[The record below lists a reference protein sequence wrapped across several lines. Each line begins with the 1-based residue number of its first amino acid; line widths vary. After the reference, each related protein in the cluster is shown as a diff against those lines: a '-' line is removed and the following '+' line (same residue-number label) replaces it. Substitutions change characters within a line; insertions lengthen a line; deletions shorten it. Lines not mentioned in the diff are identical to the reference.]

1 MLQKLHLK
9 SEFLKSVVV
18 LTSGTVMAQAVGYLV
33 MPLLTRMYSE
43 EEFGE
48 WGIYMRLVAFIS
60 TVATARYELSL
71 PLPKQEGHGYL
82 LYQLSIR
89 IARIVLITTLIT
101 AAVYLLMIDSGT
113 YEWAFAGITV
123 ASIAFVIYINLGTNW
138 SIRTKAFK
146 AISRQQMVNS
156 ISANGFR
163 LLFGWIGWTPL
174 GMLLGTFIGYAL
186 SSVWFIRDYAELT
199 RKRYRNYSKKKSRV
213 LLKEY
218 RDFPIVNLPHVTLDL
233 GRDLLIA
240 LLISE
245 IFSEEI
251 FGLFNHSYLVLRLP
265 LVVVGVAIG
274 RVFYQRCLELI
285 NNGQSIM
292 PILRRTIVV
301 LILLSIVPFGLIYL
315 FGEPMFSFVFG
326 EKWGQSGF
334 YSEIMAIWSLTLFVA
349 SPLSSLPLV
358 LNRQREFFLIGI
370 IGSAFQLIGF
380 GILPFIWGT
389 SESSWIAILWTVSI
403 AQSFYFTLYTV
414 FILYY
419 AKKGKK

>member
-163 LLFGWIGWTPL
+163 LLLGWIGWTPL

-186 SSVWFIRDYAELT
+186 SSVWFIRDYAELA

-403 AQSFYFTLYTV
+403 AQSFYFTLYTE